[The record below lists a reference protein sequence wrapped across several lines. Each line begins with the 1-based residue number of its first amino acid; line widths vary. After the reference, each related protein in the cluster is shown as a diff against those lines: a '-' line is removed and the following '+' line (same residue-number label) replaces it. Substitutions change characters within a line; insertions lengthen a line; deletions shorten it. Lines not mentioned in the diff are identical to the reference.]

1 MISGSVVALVTPFDR
16 QEVDY
21 KSLERLV
28 ELHLSNK
35 TNGIL
40 LCGSTGEGTSVTV
53 EERVK
58 IINTAAGIVNGRIPL
73 YAGASCN
80 NRFAIDEVIRSLN
93 ELKVDGVLVPPPFY
107 IKPTQGGIS
116 EYFEYVAGKSRAPI
130 ILYNNPGR
138 TSVNIAFETAVRLS
152 KHANIK
158 ALKESSNN
166 LEYCA
171 EIAAKTS
178 LIIVSGDD
186 PLTYHIMN
194 LGGRGVISVTANIA
208 PSKVSGMCSMIMQ
221 HDPKAKDAHM
231 ELLPLSKVL
240 FVESSPLPAK
250 YLLRQAG
257 LIKSEECRFPVGSL
271 REESKVRLR
280 EFAGCV
286 EKRG

>member
-21 KSLERLV
+21 KSLEGLV
-28 ELHLSNK
+28 EFHISNK

-53 EERVK
+53 EERAK
-58 IINTAAGIVNGRIPL
+58 IITTAAGIVKGRVPL

-80 NRFAIDEVIRSLN
+80 NRSAIDGILRSLN
-93 ELKVDGVLVPPPFY
+93 ELKLDGVLVPPPFY

-116 EYFEYVAGKSRAPI
+116 DYFEYVAGKSRAPI

-138 TSVNIAFETAVRLS
+138 TSVSISVETAIKLS

-158 ALKESSNN
+158 AIKESSNN

-171 EIAAKTS
+171 EIAAKTN
-178 LIIVSGDD
+178 LVLVSGDD

-194 LGGRGVISVTANIA
+194 LGGKGVISVTANIA
-208 PSKVSGMCSMIMQ
+208 PSRVSAMCSMLLKN
-221 HDPKAKDAHM
+221 DPKAKDAHI

-240 FVESSPLPAK
+240 FIESSPLPTK

-257 LIKSEECRFPVGSL
+257 LIKSEECRFPMGSL
-271 REESKVRLR
+271 REESKARLR
-280 EFAGCV
+280 EFVGFV